1 MKKSFCKKA
10 MTLAVVCAIS
20 VESACLIKEKQ
31 NHEAEAWVGIG
42 YLAAKE
48 GATAEEGAVIGVVGV
63 ADSVIQGAAW
73 GAAFGNV
80 AGAVAGAVVG
90 L

>member
-1 MKKSFCKKA
+1 MKKSFFKKA

-31 NHEAEAWVGIG
+31 NHEAEAWVGI
-42 YLAAKE
+42 
-48 GATAEEGAVIGVVGV
+48 
-63 ADSVIQGAAW
+63 QGAAW